1 MAVLSA
7 MFGALGAALAGL
19 GLYGL
24 LAYTVTRRTNE
35 IGVRIALGARPAT
48 VIAMVVKSAGVLV
61 VGGLAVGIPI
71 AIAGRRLVEGL
82 VTSVPVDSA
91 LPIGAA
97 AATMILIGVFSAFV
111 PARRAALMDPT
122 LALRQD

>member
-1 MAVLSA
+1 

-24 LAYTVTRRTNE
+24 LAYSVTRRTNE

-48 VIAMVVKSAGVLV
+48 VIAMVLKSAVALV
-61 VGGLAVGIPI
+61 IGGLAVGIPI

-82 VTSVPVDSA
+82 VASAPEDSA
-91 LPIGAA
+91 IPIGAA
-97 AATMILIGVFSAFV
+97 AAVMIVIALFAAFV
-111 PARRAALMDPT
+111 PARRAAMVDPT
-122 LALRQD
+122 IALRQD